1 MAGTI
6 TAGFMGQT
14 IGIIPVLATQAC
26 GYLAGGVLV
35 LVALRHEAPASQ
47 LPGSRT
53 ASKPTG
59 CQPGIASSELAEHQ
73 I

>member
-1 MAGTI
+1 VAGTI
-6 TAGFMGQT
+6 AAGFMGQT